1 MTRLVTT
8 STREKGHKTI
18 YRNHQYREILLNK
31 KQLSEKMTDD
41 CVFHSEI
48 LYFTEQELITLPEHL
63 SSVSVF
69 SWVRVAQSVVF
80 CIMFCRSVCLLC
92 ICVLSVFLRFTA
104 SDYHMGMFKL
114 FLSHYT
120 NILSHCHI
128 AMSVC
133 SCC

>member
-8 STREKGHKTI
+8 STREKGQKTF
-18 YRNHQYREILLNK
+18 YRNQNRDILLNK
-31 KQLSEKMTDD
+31 KQLSDKMTDD

-63 SSVSVF
+63 SSASVF
-69 SWVRVAQSVVF
+69 SLARVAQSVVF

-92 ICVLSVFLRFTA
+92 ICVLYVFLRFTA

-114 FLSHYT
+114 FLSHCT
-120 NILSHCHI
+120 NILSHYHI